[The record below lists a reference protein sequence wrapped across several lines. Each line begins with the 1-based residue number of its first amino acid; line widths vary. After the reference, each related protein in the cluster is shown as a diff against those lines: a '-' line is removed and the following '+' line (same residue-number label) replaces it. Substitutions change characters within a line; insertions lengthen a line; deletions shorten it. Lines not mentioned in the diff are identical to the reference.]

1 MNNGNK
7 EDKINILIS
16 ILPNNYN
23 ENFINNLL
31 DKRNRVICNIIKRVF
46 LESFYWFLVIYKIL
60 LHLLLYSTPFTPIR
74 IFILPPSSLLSSPEC
89 QFKFWVKVA
98 FGAERSEGNLD
109 AKLYNWRKMRIAK
122 KENSHIETCFLLNR
136 NYWNL
141 LWAGVV
147 VTPCECP

>member
-46 LESFYWFLVIYKIL
+46 LENIY
-60 LHLLLYSTPFTPIR
+60 
-74 IFILPPSSLLSSPEC
+74 
-89 QFKFWVKVA
+89 
-98 FGAERSEGNLD
+98 
-109 AKLYNWRKMRIAK
+109 
-122 KENSHIETCFLLNR
+122 
-136 NYWNL
+136 
-141 LWAGVV
+141 
-147 VTPCECP
+147 